1 MASVV
6 ENAIRQ
12 VVGAGVE
19 AISAFNRR
27 HRSSDTPNAYL
38 TGVHTPMSTE
48 ETLTDLRVVGHIPEG
63 LNGLYV
69 RNGPNP
75 LEAPNPAT
83 HHWFLGD
90 GMLHGVRFEA
100 GRALWYRNRWIR
112 SERVSRA
119 LGETPAP
126 GVRHGHQDNPNTNV
140 IGHAGRIWA
149 IVEAGGFPAEI
160 SETLETLR
168 HNPFDG
174 TLETAYS
181 AHPHLDP
188 ETGELHAICYYGR
201 DPSLIWHTV
210 VGVDGH
216 VRRREPIEVRNGPS
230 IHDCM
235 ITKRFVI
242 VMDLPVTFSMPTL
255 ISGSGFPYRW
265 NPSHPA
271 RIGLL
276 PREGAG
282 SEIIWCDIDPCYIF
296 HVANAFERDDGV
308 VVMDACVHASMFSSD
323 FHGPDSPDLK
333 FERLVIDPATRSVV
347 RSVVD
352 PDPQEFPRI
361 DERLTG
367 RPYRFAYA
375 VGSQATS
382 NASLSDGRL
391 LRHDLETG
399 ERLVRDFGPERYPGE
414 FVFVPAHAGASETEG
429 WLMGLVIDAARSE
442 TDLFIL
448 DARNMTG
455 DPLAVVSIPHVVPP
469 GFHGNF
475 IPLPGA

>member
-6 ENAIRQ
+6 EGVIRG

-19 AISAFNRR
+19 AVAAFNRR
-27 HRSSDTPNAYL
+27 HRTAKDPNPYL
-38 TGVHTPMSTE
+38 MGVHTPMKTE
-48 ETLTDLRVVGHIPEG
+48 ETLTELKVTGEIPAG

-75 LEAPNPAT
+75 LKAPNPAT

-90 GMLHGVRFEA
+90 AMLHGVRLQD
-100 GRALWYRNRWIR
+100 GRALWYRNRWVR

-126 GVRHGHQDNPNTNV
+126 GVRNGHQDNPNTNV

-149 IVEAGGFPAEI
+149 IVEAGGYPAEI
-160 SETLETLR
+160 SDTLETLR

-174 TLETAYS
+174 SLETAYS

-201 DPSLIWHTV
+201 DQSTVWHVV
-210 VGVDGH
+210 VGTDGR
-216 VRRREPIEVRNGPS
+216 VRRREPVAVRNGPS

-235 ITKRFVI
+235 ITRRFVA
-242 VMDLPVTFSMPTL
+242 VMDLPVTFSMQAL
-255 ISGSGFPYRW
+255 VSGAGFPYRW
-265 NPSHPA
+265 NPAHQA

-282 SEIIWCDIDPCYIF
+282 SDIIWCDLDPCYIF
-296 HVANAFERDDGV
+296 HVANAYEREDGA
-308 VVMDACVHASMFSSD
+308 VVMDACVHETMFSND
-323 FHGPDSPDLK
+323 PFGPGSPDLR
-333 FERLVIDPATRSVV
+333 FDRLVIDPVSRSVTRTV
-347 RSVVD
+347 LD
-352 PDPQEFPRI
+352 ADPQEFPRI

-367 RPYRFAYA
+367 QAYRFAYS
-375 VGSQATS
+375 VGSLARS

-391 LRHDLETG
+391 LRHDLQTG
-399 ERLVRDFGPERYPGE
+399 ERQVREFGPGRYPGE
-414 FVFVPAHAGASETEG
+414 FIFVPSHPGAAEDEG
-429 WLMGLVIDAARSE
+429 WLIGFVIDETHSTTDLVILEARHIAGE
-442 TDLFIL
+442 
-448 DARNMTG
+448 
-455 DPLAVVSIPHVVPP
+455 AVATVTIPHVIPP

-475 IPLPGA
+475 IPTASD